1 MAYQTTAELLAGFKF
16 YAMRPDTDESIT
28 DATIYVLLSQG
39 QEKVFELLA
48 AHVPE
53 VLYGAPTKL
62 ATADSGY
69 NYTFPTA
76 VFPYGAVEIRASR
89 TGELLIPGT
98 EWSEADY
105 TWEGDSI
112 RIPNGKARTFADG
125 PYGRWIAA
133 PTDISASQEPT
144 LKPASARSLILFY
157 ALYLWAERGGGM
169 NQVDPNRFLGI
180 YQSLWSGDPRIPG
193 DAGILAT
200 LKRQG
205 YGQGM
210 AALNVQGPWYKSINN
225 G

>member
-1 MAYQTTAELLAGFKF
+1 MAYQTTAELLAGFDF

-28 DATIYVLLSQG
+28 DVQKYVLLSQG
-39 QEKVFELLA
+39 QEKVYELLA

-53 VLYGAPTKL
+53 VLYGAPTL
-62 ATADSGY
+62 LTTADGGY
-69 NYTFPTA
+69 TYTFPTA

-89 TGELLIPGT
+89 NGQLLIPGT
-98 EWSEADY
+98 EFSTADY

-112 RIPNGKARTFADG
+112 RIPNGKTRTFADG
-125 PYGRWIAA
+125 PYGRWISS
-133 PTDISASQEPT
+133 PTDIAAAQEPT
-144 LKPASARSLILFY
+144 LSPATARPLILFY

-193 DAGILAT
+193 DAGILAM

-225 G
+225 A